1 MNESPAIQ
9 KTAIDGDNLSAL
21 NHLGITT
28 RDEYKEWID
37 CAIDQMLH
45 AKQEEAPVVHRFSP
59 GVYAR
64 EIFMP
69 AGTVVVGHIHKT
81 KHLNIV
87 LSGEATVMID
97 GQIVSISAPCVF
109 ESEAGVRKVL
119 LIEED
124 MRWMT
129 IHANPS
135 ECQDVVKLE
144 EELIEAPQQFFD
156 EKGQMTV
163 DQFRH
168 YKSSQ
173 LNQQQLV

>member
-1 MNESPAIQ
+1 MSELPAIQ
-9 KTAIDGDNLSAL
+9 KAIDSENLSAL
-21 NHLGITT
+21 NHLGINTS
-28 RDEYKEWID
+28 DEYKKWID
-37 CAIDQMLH
+37 CAVDQMLC
-45 AKQEEAPVVHRFSP
+45 AKQEDAPVVHRFSP
-59 GVYAR
+59 GIYAR
-64 EIFMP
+64 EIFMQ

-135 ECQDVVKLE
+135 GLEDVVKLE
-144 EELIEAPQQFFD
+144 EELIEASQQFFE

-168 YKSSQ
+168 YKS
-173 LNQQQLV
+173 NQFNTPELV